1 MTNVL
6 ISASAIIARS
16 HAILDWGWR
25 LKSLNPLILQ
35 NIEAEEVRYIPITGV
50 YGLKGLDKGKLYYIM
65 DGLERYPNDLQWLA
79 DEMKNWNVIRHPNR
93 EGKVNEK

>member
-1 MTNVL
+1 MNVL
-6 ISASAIIARS
+6 IAASAIIARS
-16 HAILDWGWR
+16 YAILDWGWR

-50 YGLKGLDKGKLYYIM
+50 YGLKRLQAGKLYYIM

-79 DEMKNWNVIRHPNR
+79 DEMKSWNVIRHPSR
-93 EGKVNEK
+93 EGKVNDK